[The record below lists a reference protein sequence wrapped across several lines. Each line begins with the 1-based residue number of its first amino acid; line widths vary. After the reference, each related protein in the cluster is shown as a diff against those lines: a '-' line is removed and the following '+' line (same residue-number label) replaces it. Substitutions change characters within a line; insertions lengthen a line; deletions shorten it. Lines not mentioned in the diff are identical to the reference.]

1 MLDFFSSLAPN
12 ERSEQGKCCIMRRR
26 NLFILFIGVS
36 ANVFGGQALAAG
48 KLYYGSRAGM
58 QVSVVGVENLGTERA
73 VIHIE
78 HRPEDARKFCIEYA
92 NDRSKKCVEKTIE
105 ETLLNN
111 KLTGNCKTGAFTSLW
126 GDMVTFAGER
136 RGKGGSMSTKY
147 RIMKDGSELDGSS
160 ASGYGVYLGQFKA
173 LCPNIGIVDE

>member
-1 MLDFFSSLAPN
+1 
-12 ERSEQGKCCIMRRR
+12 MRRR
-26 NLFILFIGVS
+26 NLFVLFIGVS
-36 ANVFGGQALAAG
+36 ANVFGDQALAAG

>member
-1 MLDFFSSLAPN
+1 
-12 ERSEQGKCCIMRRR
+12 MRRR
-26 NLFILFIGVS
+26 DLFILFLGVS
-36 ANVFGGQALAAG
+36 VNVFGDQALAAG

-78 HRPEDARKFCIEYA
+78 HRPEDARKFCIEYS
-92 NDRSKKCVEKTIE
+92 NDRSKKCVKKTLE
-105 ETLLNN
+105 DTHLNN
-111 KLTGNCKTGAFTSLW
+111 KLTGNCKNGEFRSLW

-136 RGKGGSMSTKY
+136 RGRGGAISTKY

-173 LCPNIGIVDE
+173 LCPNIGIVDD